1 MAMWGLTVV
10 FIIFGYRPPP
20 RHARLDGLSIWQK
33 IQRLDLPGM
42 GMLTAGL
49 TLLLTGLS
57 LGQAPWPWSSG
68 RVVAT
73 LVAGCVILVAFGV
86 YEWKGTK
93 IGILHHDLFSMGRTF
108 AICIGLIFIE
118 GIMLF
123 TIIVFYPALTINLFE
138 TNPFLVA
145 ARGIPF
151 WICAGCSTVLY
162 GFASSKFRT
171 IRSPL
176 LIGFVLFTTG
186 MVGLATVQPGQST
199 RTIVFDGLAGLGFGA
214 PFILVI
220 AGVQLSTPHHL
231 IATATAVV
239 TSSRAVAAST
249 FTAIYG
255 AALSTRLDAKI
266 PAYIAKAALAA
277 GLPPS
282 SLPAFVSAIATKDVA
297 ALPTIPGVTPPIIAA
312 AIAAVSQAL
321 ADGFR
326 IIFIIAAPFG
336 LVAIVACYFLGDLS
350 KTMHYRVDAP
360 MEEIHAKHHHETA
373 EAA

>member
-1 MAMWGLTVV
+1 MLRAG
-10 FIIFGYRPPP
+10 F
-20 RHARLDGLSIWQK
+20 LSGFAQGVA
-33 IQRLDLPGM
+33 PFC
-42 GMLTAGL
+42 
-49 TLLLTGLS
+49 TGLLPVNFAQFGLLCLLASCS
-57 LGQAPWPWSSG
+57 LRLAWVGG
-68 RVVAT
+68 
-73 LVAGCVILVAFGV
+73 
-86 YEWKGTK
+86 
-93 IGILHHDLFSMGRTF
+93 
-108 AICIGLIFIE
+108 
-118 GIMLF
+118 
-123 TIIVFYPALTINLFE
+123 
-138 TNPFLVA
+138 
-145 ARGIPF
+145 
-151 WICAGCSTVLY
+151 
-162 GFASSKFRT
+162 
-171 IRSPL
+171 PL
-176 LIGFVLFTTG
+176 LSRLAITTYFPSL
-186 MVGLATVQPGQST
+186 VGLATVQPGQST